1 VSPPDRDRPRLLL
14 LAMYPLDAGRAASGP
29 TVRIANM
36 RTALEQLVTLD
47 VVSGRRGARATALAR
62 YAASGRMKG
71 LDGVYV
77 ESSTALPGPA
87 DIAFLRAARRRGIPV
102 LTYIR
107 DAYQLFPEY
116 WSATTPRA
124 RLGRR
129 LFMPALRR
137 LAGAS
142 SRLAF
147 PSQGLADALSLGREA
162 ILLPPGAPEP
172 VSVERRP
179 DAGSLL
185 VVGSLRHAVLGADLL
200 LDAVS
205 LAREAG
211 HEIELIAVCRPGDE
225 PSSSPPWVRVVRASG
240 PGIHALLPEVLASV
254 IPRHRSTYNDFAVPV
269 KLMEYF
275 AYGRPLLVTDCTETA
290 RIVRDAGCGLVVS
303 DTPTALAGGIT
314 KLATASADALDRWSK
329 AAHEAARAH
338 AWTTRA
344 EHVVAA
350 LQNS

>member
-14 LAMYPLDAGRAASGP
+14 LAMYPLDAGLAESGP

-36 RTALEQLVTLD
+36 RAALERLVNLD
-47 VVSGRRGARATALAR
+47 VVSGPRGARATALAR

-71 LDGVYV
+71 LDGIYV

-129 LFMPALRR
+129 LFLPALRQ

-147 PSQGLADALSLGREA
+147 PSQGLADTLSLGREA
-162 ILLPPGAPEP
+162 IILPPGAPEP
-172 VSVERRP
+172 VAVERRA

-200 LDAVS
+200 LDAAR
-205 LAREAG
+205 LARDAG
-211 HEIELIAVCRPGDE
+211 HAVELIAVCRPGDE
-225 PSSSPPWVRVVRASG
+225 PPSAPPWVRIERASG
-240 PGIHALLPEVLASV
+240 PGIHALLPGVLATV
-254 IPRHRSTYNDFAVPV
+254 IPRRRSTYNDFAVPV
-269 KLMEYF
+269 KLMDYLS
-275 AYGRPLLVTDCTETA
+275 YGRPLLVTECTETA
-290 RIVRDAGCGLVVS
+290 RIVREAGCGLVVA
-303 DTPTALAGGIT
+303 DTPTALAGGFAE
-314 KLATASADALDRWSK
+314 LAGASASVLDRWST

-338 AWTTRA
+338 SWTTRA
-344 EHVVAA
+344 GQVVAA
-350 LQNS
+350 LQTS

>member
-1 VSPPDRDRPRLLL
+1 
-14 LAMYPLDAGRAASGP
+14 
-29 TVRIANM
+29 
-36 RTALEQLVTLD
+36 
-47 VVSGRRGARATALAR
+47 
-62 YAASGRMKG
+62 
-71 LDGVYV
+71 
-77 ESSTALPGPA
+77 
-87 DIAFLRAARRRGIPV
+87 
-102 LTYIR
+102 
-107 DAYQLFPEY
+107 
-116 WSATTPRA
+116 
-124 RLGRR
+124 
-129 LFMPALRR
+129 
-137 LAGAS
+137 
-142 SRLAF
+142 
-147 PSQGLADALSLGREA
+147 
-162 ILLPPGAPEP
+162 
-172 VSVERRP
+172 VERRP

-344 EHVVAA
+344 EQVVAA